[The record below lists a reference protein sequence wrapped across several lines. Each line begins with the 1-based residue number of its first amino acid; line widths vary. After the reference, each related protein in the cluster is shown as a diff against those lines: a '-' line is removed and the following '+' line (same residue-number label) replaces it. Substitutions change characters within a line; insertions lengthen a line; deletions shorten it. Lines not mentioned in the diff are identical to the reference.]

1 MDAAVTT
8 EERGVERPKRAL
20 PLAMPP
26 AARAPSAAQAVA
38 PVAGGA
44 NRVVVRA
51 LVALLGALVALVT
64 LACVAVP
71 WLVRREF
78 VDAAAERGVTVTVQS
93 VEMRLTGFAL
103 QGVDAVVDTVH
114 GVHLTAPVMEVQMSG
129 VSPQK
134 VAVHGAELLIN
145 GRWSA
150 VTSDIDRWLMSAN
163 GASGGEIWAPRSL
176 VIDGSRIAWQG
187 LAGDGVAVQAAGLH
201 LEATWPEGERPT
213 WHATAE
219 PLTIALPQPRA
230 PLGPWRVD
238 VERSTGAS
246 RVRVAFDPGVPDS
259 SWLVVL
265 GDDKAIASVDL
276 VVPRSPIARL
286 GIPTALLGLGG
297 DLQLTAT
304 AHYVALG
311 PRTSATFSG
320 GVFGAKAAGLPRPI
334 DVVWEGSASGD
345 TGGSLD
351 VKSARVAVGPLTG
364 AARGTLKPF
373 DDGFRLDLAWNAAA
387 VPCAAFDAPL
397 DPTRPFDIGYE
408 LRQLAEGVGIAKV
421 SGTVSARA
429 SLAFDSRDLAGS
441 SVTFAPDVTCKI
453 GLFDAP

>member
-1 MDAAVTT
+1 VST
-8 EERGVERPKRAL
+8 EGGGVERPKRAL

-26 AARAPSAAQAVA
+26 AARAAAVVQASP

-44 NRVVVRA
+44 GRVAVRA
-51 LVALLGALVALVT
+51 LLALLVALLALVA
-64 LACVAVP
+64 AAWVAVP

-103 QGVDAVVDTVH
+103 QGVDATVDTVH

-129 VSPQK
+129 VSPQR
-134 VAVHGAELLIN
+134 VTVHGAELLVN

-150 VTSDIDRWLMSAN
+150 VTSDVDRWLMSAN
-163 GASGGEIWAPRSL
+163 GAAGETWTPRSL

-187 LAGDGVAVQAAGLH
+187 LAGDGVGVQAAGMH

-219 PLTIALPQPRA
+219 PVTIALPPPRA
-230 PLGPWRVD
+230 ALGPWRVD
-238 VERSTGAS
+238 VERSAGAA
-246 RVRVAFDPGVPDS
+246 RVRVALDPGVPDS

-286 GIPTALLGLGG
+286 GIPPALLGLGG
-297 DLQLTAT
+297 DLQLTAA

-311 PRTSATFSG
+311 PRTNASFSG
-320 GVFGAKAAGLPRPI
+320 GIYGAKAAGLPRPI
-334 DVVWEGSASGD
+334 DVVWEGSAAGD
-345 TGGSLD
+345 SGGSLD
-351 VKSARVAVGPLTG
+351 VKSARIAVGPLTG
-364 AARGTLKPF
+364 TARGTLKPF
-373 DDGFRLDLAWNAAA
+373 DDGFRLDVAWNAAA

-408 LRQLAEGVGIAKV
+408 LRQLAQGAGIAKV

-429 SLAFDSRDLAGS
+429 SLAFDSRDLGAS

-453 GLFDAP
+453 ALFGAP